1 MNSYQ
6 LVKIGLTFFKKYIMH
21 QKILGGGNR
30 GGNVGRKDG
39 GYKGC
44 SWGR

>member
-21 QKILGGGNR
+21 QKILRGGAGGGGFTIYMFDTKNP
-30 GGNVGRKDG
+30 
-39 GYKGC
+39 
-44 SWGR
+44 